1 MTDPG
6 LVARKLAVLRDHVG
20 RIERR
25 YPASADALRADED
38 RLDAICMSV
47 LVAVQESV
55 DVAFHLASDAGWGSA
70 STYAEGFATL
80 ADRGVITADLARELG
95 GAARLRNRIAH
106 GYASVD
112 VDALFRDLPGGV
124 AAFRAFA
131 ERVAAYLITPH
142 S

>member
-25 YPASADALRADED
+25 YPVSADALRADED

-55 DVAFHLASDAGWGSA
+55 DIAFHLASDAGWGNA
-70 STYAEGFATL
+70 ATYAEGFAKL
-80 ADRGVITADLARELG
+80 AEHGVISAELARDLG

-112 VDALFRDLPGGV
+112 VEALFHDLPGGV
-124 AAFRAFA
+124 TAFRAFA
-131 ERVAAYLITPH
+131 ERVAAYLVAATP
-142 S
+142 